1 MPIKKQTEIEDR
13 CRALAQED
21 FITIDT
27 EFLRE
32 KTYYPT
38 LCLIQISGADKDAF
52 AIDPLDKSIDLS
64 PVFELLRNEK
74 VLKVFHAARQ
84 DMEIF
89 FNLMGDVPTP
99 VFDTQIAAMVCGYG
113 DSVGYESLVK
123 NICGHGLDK
132 SSQFTNWAHR
142 PLSEKQINY
151 ALGDVTHL
159 VDIYIH
165 LSEKLDKMGRTK
177 WVFEE
182 EEILMDPATYENDP
196 QEMWRKIKIRSP
208 KPKTLAVLRELA
220 AWRENVAQ
228 TKNLPRTWILR
239 DETLADMAGQ
249 APRDVKGL
257 KKIRNMPGDIEK
269 RDLGKTLLKTIERA
283 LESDPKTWPSI
294 PKRKPLPPKASAA
307 LDVLKMLLK
316 IQAAENG
323 VATKLVASASD
334 LEELAMDDASA
345 SPVMKGWRY
354 EVYGREAIAL
364 KNGELAIGLKN
375 GKITKID
382 LTGS

>member
-1 MPIKKQTEIEDR
+1 MIISKASEISER
-13 CRALAQED
+13 CAALRKEE

-32 KTYYPT
+32 KTYYPK
-38 LCLIQISGADKDAF
+38 LCLIQISDPKKNAF
-52 AIDPLDKSIDLS
+52 AIDPLDPNVDLT
-64 PVFELLRNEK
+64 PVFELLKDEK

-89 FNLMGDVPTP
+89 YNLMQAVPTP

-132 SSQFTNWAHR
+132 SAQFTNWAHR
-142 PLSEKQINY
+142 PLSTKQMNY
-151 ALGDVTHL
+151 ALADVTHL
-159 VDIYIH
+159 CDIYDH
-165 LSEKLDKMGRTK
+165 LSKRLESMGRTR

-220 AWRENVAQ
+220 AWREQVAQ
-228 TKNLPRTWILR
+228 TKNLPRTWIMR
-239 DETLADMAGQ
+239 DDTLADMASQ
-249 APRDVKGL
+249 APTDMKEL
-257 KKIRNMPGDIEK
+257 KKIRNIPGDIENK
-269 RDLGKTLLKTIERA
+269 ELGKTLLSTIQRA
-283 LESDPKTWPSI
+283 LDSEPKSWPKME
-294 PKRKPLPPKASAA
+294 KRKPLSPKASAA

-316 IQAAENG
+316 IQSAENG
-323 VATKLVASASD
+323 VATKLVATSND
-334 LEELAMDDASA
+334 LEELAMEDK
-345 SPVMKGWRY
+345 PKNHVLKGWRY
-354 EVYGREAIAL
+354 EVFGREAMAL
-364 KNGELAIGLKN
+364 KNGELAIGLKD

-382 LTGS
+382 LTKK